1 MGEGA
6 ELCGLGSGCD
16 TETAAAKRQNS
27 HFVLGCSKTIPIG
40 THT

>member
-16 TETAAAKRQNS
+16 TEIAAKRQNS